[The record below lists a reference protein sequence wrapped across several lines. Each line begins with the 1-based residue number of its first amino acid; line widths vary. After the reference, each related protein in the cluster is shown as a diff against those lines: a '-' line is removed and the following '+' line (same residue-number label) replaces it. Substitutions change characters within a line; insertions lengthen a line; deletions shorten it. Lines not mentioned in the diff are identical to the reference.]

1 MSVIS
6 LETAKRFLDVI
17 HNADDAKLQMLL
29 NSAEDEAV
37 QYMGRG
43 LLEPVPAAIL
53 VDGVLVSAD
62 PLTAPPDSMVLGVML
77 LLQASYQASP
87 DDIAKLRAAA
97 EVKLAPHRIGWGA

>member
-1 MSVIS
+1 MSVLS

-37 QYMGRG
+37 QYMNRG
-43 LLEPVPAAIL
+43 LLEPVPAVVL
-53 VDGVLVSAD
+53 VDGVRVAAD
-62 PLTAPPDSMVLGVML
+62 PLLAPPDSMLLGVML
-77 LLQASYQASP
+77 LLQATYQASP
-87 DDIAKLRAAA
+87 DDIAKLRTAA